1 MPVSLGPVF
10 ERFVQERPIAVM
22 ARAAM
27 ERALGDSTLDALF
40 ERTAKQQYSRALLFS
55 SCVQLMT
62 LVVCNIQPAIH
73 AAYQEIADTLPV
85 SIASVYNKLNGIEP
99 DVSAA
104 LVHHTAS
111 VFSEVI
117 LSMGGQMPE
126 LLPGY
131 RVKIV
136 DGNHLAAT
144 ERRLD
149 VLRQSQAGPL
159 PGQCL
164 VLLDPALMLVLK
176 AIPCEDGHAQERSL
190 TEPLLACVEANDVW
204 IADRNFCTTPLLYGI
219 AERQAFYVI
228 RQHATTAPWQ
238 RVGPRTRRG
247 RIETGVVY
255 EQDIVLTGDGGE
267 PRHARRVT
275 VELDK
280 ATRDGDREIHIVT
293 NLPKS
298 NVKAKRIADV
308 YRERWTLEVLFQELT
323 VTLSCEINTL
333 GYPKAA
339 LFGFCVALMAY
350 NVVSVVKA
358 ALRAEHGHELIEQGV
373 SGYFLANEVSRTH
386 DGMMVAVP
394 PSKWKAFRT
403 MNADDFGQELR
414 RMARGAN
421 LRAYKKHPRGPKKPV
436 PKRNRYKDKKHVS
449 TARLLAQVAGKAP

>member
-1 MPVSLGPVF
+1 MSVSLGPVF
-10 ERFVQERPIAVM
+10 ERFVQDRPIAAM

-27 ERALGDSTLDALF
+27 ERAIADSTLDDLF
-40 ERTAKQQYSRALLFS
+40 ERTAKQQYTRELLFS

-73 AAYQEIADTLPV
+73 AAYQEVAATLPV
-85 SIASVYNKLNGIEP
+85 SLASVYNKLNGIEP
-99 DVSAA
+99 GVSAA
-104 LVHHTAS
+104 LVQHTAS
-111 VFSEVI
+111 VFGDVI
-117 LSMGGQMPE
+117 PSMGGQMPD
-126 LLPGY
+126 LVPGY

-149 VLRQSQAGPL
+149 VLRQSHAGPL

-164 VLLDPALMLVLK
+164 VVLEPALMLATK
-176 AIPCEDGHAQERSL
+176 AIPCEDGHAQERSM
-190 TEPLLACVEANDVW
+190 TEPLLGCVEAKDVW
-204 IADRNFCTTPLLYGI
+204 IADRNFCTTRLLFGI
-219 AERQAFYVI
+219 AEREAFFVI
-228 RQHATTAPWQ
+228 RQHGATAPWQ
-238 RVGPRTRRG
+238 AVGPRKRRG
-247 RIETGVVY
+247 RIDSGEVY
-255 EQDIVLTGDGGE
+255 EQDIVLTGEVGE
-267 PRHARRVT
+267 PRRVRRIT

-280 ATRDGDREIHIVT
+280 ATRDGDRELHLVT
-293 NLPKS
+293 NLPKADV
-298 NVKAKRIADV
+298 NAKRIADV

-350 NVVSVVKA
+350 NIVSVVKA
-358 ALRAEHGHELIEQGV
+358 ALRAEHGHERIEQEV

-394 PSKWKAFRT
+394 PPKWKAFRT
-403 MNADDFGQELR
+403 MTTNDFGQELR
-414 RMARGAN
+414 RMARGVN

-436 PKRNRYKDKKHVS
+436 PKRIRYKDKKHVS

>member
-1 MPVSLGPVF
+1 MSVSVGPVF

-27 ERALGDSTLDALF
+27 ERAIADTTLDALF
-40 ERTAKQQYSRALLFS
+40 ERTADQQYTRELLFS
-55 SCVQLMT
+55 SCVQMML

-73 AAYQEIADTLPV
+73 AAYQEMASTLPV

-99 DVSAA
+99 GVSAS

-111 VFSEVI
+111 VFGDVI
-117 LSMGGQMPE
+117 PSMGGQMPD

-131 RVKIV
+131 RMKIV

-149 VLRQSQAGPL
+149 VLRQSHAGPL

-164 VLLDPALMLVLK
+164 VILEPALMLATK

-204 IADRNFCTTPLLYGI
+204 IADRNFCTTPILSGI
-219 AERQAFYVI
+219 AERSAFYVI
-228 RQHATTAPWQ
+228 RQHANAAPWQ
-238 RVGPRTRRG
+238 AIGSRTRRG

-255 EQDIVLTGDGGE
+255 EQDIVLIEEGGE
-267 PRHARRVT
+267 PRNARRIT

-280 ATRDGDREIHIVT
+280 ATRDGDRQIHIVT
-293 NLPKS
+293 NLPKAK
-298 NVKAKRIADV
+298 VKAKRIADV

-323 VTLSCEINTL
+323 VTLQCEINTL

-350 NVVSVVKA
+350 NVVSVIKA
-358 ALRAEHGHELIEQGV
+358 ALRAEHGHEQIEQGV
-373 SGYFLANEVSRTH
+373 SGYYLANEVSRTH

-394 PSKWKAFRT
+394 PPKWKAFRT
-403 MNADDFGQELR
+403 MNTNDFGQELR
-414 RMARGAN
+414 RIARGAN

-436 PKRNRYKDKKHVS
+436 PKRIRYRDKKHVS
-449 TARLLAQVAGKAP
+449 TARLLAQAAGKVP

>member
-1 MPVSLGPVF
+1 MSVSLGPIF
-10 ERFVQERPIAVM
+10 ERFVQDRPIAVM

-27 ERALGDSTLDALF
+27 ERAIADSTLDALF
-40 ERTAKQQYSRALLFS
+40 ERTAKQQYTRELLFS
-55 SCVQLMT
+55 SCVHLMT

-73 AAYQEIADTLPV
+73 AAYQEVADTLPV

-99 DVSAA
+99 EVSAA

-111 VFSEVI
+111 VFGDVI
-117 LSMGGQMPE
+117 PSMGGQMPD

-131 RVKIV
+131 RARIV

-149 VLRQSQAGPL
+149 VLRQSHAGPL

-164 VLLDPALMLVLK
+164 VVLEPALMLATK

-190 TEPLLACVEANDVW
+190 TEPLLDSVEAKDVW
-204 IADRNFCTTPLLYGI
+204 IADRNFCTTRLLFGI
-219 AERQAFYVI
+219 AEREAFYVI
-228 RQHATTAPWQ
+228 RQHGTAAPWQ
-238 RVGPRTRRG
+238 AVGPRKRRG
-247 RIETGVVY
+247 RIDSGVVY
-255 EQDIVLTGDGGE
+255 EQDIVLTQEGSE
-267 PRHARRVT
+267 PRRVRRIT

-280 ATRDGDREIHIVT
+280 ATRDGDREIHLVT
-293 NLPKS
+293 NLPKAEV
-298 NVKAKRIADV
+298 NAKRIAEV
-308 YRERWTLEVLFQELT
+308 YQKRWTLEVLFQELT
-323 VTLSCEINTL
+323 VTLNCEINTL

-358 ALRAEHGHELIEQGV
+358 ALRAEHGHEQIEQGV

-394 PSKWKAFRT
+394 PPKWKVFRT
-403 MNADDFGQELR
+403 MTAADFGRELR
-414 RMARGAN
+414 RIARGAN

-436 PKRNRYKDKKHVS
+436 PKRIRYRNKKHVS
-449 TARLLAQVAGKAP
+449 TARLLAQAAGKAP

>member
-1 MPVSLGPVF
+1 MSVSVGPVF

-27 ERALGDSTLDALF
+27 ERAIADTTLDALF
-40 ERTAKQQYSRALLFS
+40 DRTADQQYTRELLFS
-55 SCVQLMT
+55 SCVQMML

-73 AAYQEIADTLPV
+73 AAYQEMASTLPV

-99 DVSAA
+99 GVSAA

-111 VFSEVI
+111 VFGDVI
-117 LSMGGQMPE
+117 PSMGGQMPD

-131 RVKIV
+131 RMKIV

-149 VLRQSQAGPL
+149 VLRQSHAGPL

-164 VLLDPALMLVLK
+164 VILEPALMLATK

-204 IADRNFCTTPLLYGI
+204 IADRNFCTTPILSGI
-219 AERQAFYVI
+219 AERGA
-228 RQHATTAPWQ
+228 
-238 RVGPRTRRG
+238 
-247 RIETGVVY
+247 VY
-255 EQDIVLTGDGGE
+255 EQDIVLTEEGGE
-267 PRHARRVT
+267 PRNARRIT

-280 ATRDGDREIHIVT
+280 ATRDGDRQIHIVT
-293 NLPKS
+293 NLPKAK
-298 NVKAKRIADV
+298 VKAKRIADV

-323 VTLSCEINTL
+323 VTLQCEINTL

-350 NVVSVVKA
+350 NVVSVIKA
-358 ALRAEHGHELIEQGV
+358 ALRAEHGHEQIEQGV
-373 SGYFLANEVSRTH
+373 SGYYLANEVSRTH

-394 PSKWKAFRT
+394 PPKWKAFRT
-403 MNADDFGQELR
+403 MNTNDFGQELR
-414 RMARGAN
+414 RIARGAN

-436 PKRNRYKDKKHVS
+436 PKRIRYRDKKHVS
-449 TARLLAQVAGKAP
+449 TARLLAQAAGKVP